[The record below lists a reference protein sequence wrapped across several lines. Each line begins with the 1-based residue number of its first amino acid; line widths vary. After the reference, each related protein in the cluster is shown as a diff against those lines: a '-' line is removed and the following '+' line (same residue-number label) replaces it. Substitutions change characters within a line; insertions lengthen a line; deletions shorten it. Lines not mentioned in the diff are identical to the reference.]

1 MFPEYHCAVCKVC
14 LLNVESLMVVYRDT
28 MWRLGC
34 VENMAAPYWGIV
46 LALLITRARINI
58 RVSQY
63 KYDSAD
69 QIWASSFIH
78 LHTRT
83 VTHSP
88 SPGNCPY
95 MTAAAIY
102 WTTSSVK
109 VSTVCTLHIIST
121 LENKAEKFL
130 LENDNVGCKF
140 IMRSQLILL
149 LLSHDESGDPLKR
162 L

>member
-1 MFPEYHCAVCKVC
+1 MFPEYHCAICKVC

-28 MWRLGC
+28 MCRLGC

-69 QIWASSFIH
+69 QIWASLFIHLH

-95 MTAAAIY
+95 VTAAAIY

-109 VSTVCTLHIIST
+109 VPTVCTLHIISWIH
-121 LENKAEKFL
+121 NA
-130 LENDNVGCKF
+130 
-140 IMRSQLILL
+140 IPILGSYYRTMKVETHWNSFYIIDHQSFV
-149 LLSHDESGDPLKR
+149 LS
-162 L
+162 